1 MNVLCLLPVNET
13 QSERLRAAVPA
24 DTVTFVDRDVASD
37 EQIAAAD
44 VIIGNLAPA
53 RLNAAQNLRL
63 FQLNSAGYDKYAA
76 PGIVPGGAIMACATG
91 AYGQSVSEHMF
102 AMVLAMMKRLPA
114 YRDCQREHDWRDL
127 GPVTTFVDAQVL
139 VLGAG
144 DIGTH
149 FATLASAMGA
159 HVTGMRRSAV
169 EPRAPYERMATMD
182 TLYDEL
188 GRADIVF
195 SILPSCDATRGLA
208 NEKFFA
214 ACQPGALFANGGRGD
229 LVVVSDLIAA
239 LESGH
244 IAGAALD
251 VTSPEP
257 LPANDALWDA
267 PNCFITPH
275 VSGWYHLP
283 ITLENILDI
292 AIENL
297 HHLAAGEPIRNAV
310 TL

>member
-1 MNVLCLLPVNET
+1 M
-13 QSERLRAAVPA
+13 
-24 DTVTFVDRDVASD
+24 SD

-53 RLNAAQNLRL
+53 RLKAAQNLRL

-76 PGIVPGGAIMACATG
+76 PGIVPEGAIMACATG

-182 TLYDEL
+182 ALYEEL

-229 LVVVSDLIAA
+229 LVVASDLIAA

-251 VTSPEP
+251 VTSPMTP
-257 LPANDALWDA
+257 CGMRPTVLSPRMSPAGTTCRSRSKTSSTS
-267 PNCFITPH
+267 PSRTC
-275 VSGWYHLP
+275 
-283 ITLENILDI
+283 ITLLLTNPSATPSRCRESSKHVPISSQKERAPRHVVRGAL
-292 AIENL
+292 
-297 HHLAAGEPIRNAV
+297 LAY
-310 TL
+310 